1 MQSQL
6 IFDLKDAGYPWPYL
20 AIGLFVAT
28 LMGLVAV
35 FAKPRSELRLFCIA
49 CASLYTLWMGV
60 QLSTT
65 YPAFSSLLDA
75 ELNGRFGIVEGNVT
89 NFHRGRGFSKE
100 RFCVDGRCFQ
110 YTPETLPVSF
120 MDSPIQGGPVI
131 RDGLHVRIAS
141 VGEAIVRLEVLNDRY
156 IAER

>member
-1 MQSQL
+1 MESQL
-6 IFDLKDAGYPWPYL
+6 IFDLKEAGYPWQYL
-20 AIGLFVAT
+20 AIGLLVAA
-28 LMGLVAV
+28 LMGLIAI

-49 CASLYTLWMGV
+49 CASLYALWMGV
-60 QLSTT
+60 LLSTT

-75 ELNGRFGIVEGNVT
+75 ELNGRLSIVEGPVT
-89 NFHRGRGFSKE
+89 NFHRGGGFSKE

-120 MDSPIQGGPVI
+120 MDSSIQGGPVI

-141 VGEAIVRLEVLNDRY
+141 VGEAIVRLEVLNDRH

>member
-6 IFDLKDAGYPWPYL
+6 IFDLKDAGYPWQYL

-60 QLSTT
+60 LLSTT

-89 NFHRGRGFSKE
+89 NFYRGGGFSKE

-120 MDSPIQGGPVI
+120 MDSPIQGGPII

-141 VGEAIVRLEVLNDRY
+141 VGEAILRLEVLNDRH
-156 IAER
+156 IAEQ